1 MHDPLMGI
9 RITESLI
16 DLFGDL
22 EDDDFQKNTDHDHQN
37 LIVYES

>member
-16 DLFGDL
+16 DLFADL